1 MKVFGKNSLKEAL
14 NNPSKIKKI
23 YLSETFK
30 DKDILKLI
38 KDNNIRYESISSYD
52 LDKIDNKNQG
62 VMVVL
67 DDFEY
72 TELND
77 ILNDNII
84 IMLDHLEDPHNFG
97 AIIRTAESAG
107 IKSIIIP
114 KDRSV
119 DVNATVM
126 KTSAGALNYINIVRV
141 TNLNNT
147 INTLKDNGYFIY
159 GADMSGI
166 DYKKVNYSDK
176 VVLVIGNEGHG
187 LSNLIRKSC
196 DEIVSLP
203 MNGKINSLNASV
215 ATGILIYDLI
225 SKE

>member
-1 MKVFGKNSLKEAL
+1 MRVFGKNSLKEAL
-14 NNPSKIKKI
+14 NNPSKIKKV
-23 YLSETFK
+23 YLSDSFK
-30 DKDILKLI
+30 DKDIIKLI
-38 KDNNIRYESISSYD
+38 KDNNVRYESISSYD

-72 TELND
+72 TDLND

-84 IMLDHLEDPHNFG
+84 IILDHLEDPHNFG
-97 AIIRTAESAG
+97 AIIRTMEAAG
-107 IKSIIIP
+107 IKSVIIP

-126 KTSAGALNYINIVRV
+126 KTSVGALNYVNIVRV

-147 INTLKDNGYFIY
+147 INKLKDNGYFIY
-159 GADMSGI
+159 GADMSGTDYKSI
-166 DYKKVNYSDK
+166 DYADKKV
-176 VVLVIGNEGHG
+176 LIIGNEGHG
-187 LSNLIRKSC
+187 LSNIVRKSC

-203 MNGKINSLNASV
+203 MNGNINSLNASV
-215 ATGILIYDLI
+215 AAGILIYDLI

>member
-14 NNPSKIKKI
+14 NNPKKIKKV
-23 YLSETFK
+23 YLSENFK
-30 DKDILKLI
+30 DKDILNLI

-52 LDKIDNKNQG
+52 LDKIDSKNQG

-72 TELND
+72 TDLNNV
-77 ILNDNII
+77 LNDNVII
-84 IMLDHLEDPHNFG
+84 ILDHLEDPHNFG

-107 IKSIIIP
+107 IKTIIIP

-126 KTSAGALNYINIVRV
+126 KTSAGALNYVNIVRV

-147 INTLKDNGYFIY
+147 INKLKDNGYFIY
-159 GADMSGI
+159 GADMSGK
-166 DYKKVNYSDK
+166 DYKKIDYANK
-176 VVLVIGNEGHG
+176 VVLIIGNEGHG
-187 LSNLIRKSC
+187 ISELIKKSC

-203 MNGKINSLNASV
+203 MKGNINSLNASV
-215 ATGILIYDLI
+215 AAGILIYDLI

>member
-1 MKVFGKNSLKEAL
+1 MRVFGKNSLKEAL
-14 NNPSKIKKI
+14 NNPSKIKKV
-23 YLSETFK
+23 YLSDSFK
-30 DKDILKLI
+30 DKDIIKLI
-38 KDNNIRYESISSYD
+38 KDNNVRYESISSYD

-72 TELND
+72 SDLNEV
-77 ILNDNII
+77 LNDNII
-84 IMLDHLEDPHNFG
+84 IILDHLEDPHNFG
-97 AIIRTAESAG
+97 AIIRTMEAAG
-107 IKSIIIP
+107 IKSVIIP

-126 KTSAGALNYINIVRV
+126 KTSVGALNYVNIVRV

-147 INTLKDNGYFIY
+147 INKLKDNGYFIY
-159 GADMSGI
+159 GADMSGTDYKSI
-166 DYKKVNYSDK
+166 DYADKKV
-176 VVLVIGNEGHG
+176 LIIGNEGHG
-187 LSNLIRKSC
+187 LSNIVRKSC

-203 MNGKINSLNASV
+203 MNGNINSLNASV
-215 ATGILIYDLI
+215 AAGILIYDLI

>member
-1 MKVFGKNSLKEAL
+1 MRVFGKNSLKEAL
-14 NNPSKIKKI
+14 NNPEKVKKI
-23 YLSETFK
+23 YLSESFK
-30 DKDILKLI
+30 DKEILNSI
-38 KDNNIRYESISSYD
+38 KEKNIRYESISSYD

-72 TELND
+72 TNLNEV
-77 ILNDNII
+77 LNDNII
-84 IMLDHLEDPHNFG
+84 IILDHLEDPHNFG

-107 IKSIIIP
+107 VKTIIIP

-141 TNLNNT
+141 TNINNT
-147 INTLKDNGYFIY
+147 INTLKENGYFIY
-159 GADMSGI
+159 GADMSGT
-166 DYKKVNYSDK
+166 DYKKVDYANK
-176 VVLVIGNEGHG
+176 VVLIIGNEGNG
-187 LSNLIRKSC
+187 LSNLVRKSC

-203 MNGKINSLNASV
+203 MKGNINSLNASV
-215 ATGILIYDLI
+215 AAGILIYDLI

>member
-1 MKVFGKNSLKEAL
+1 MRVFGKNSLKEAL
-14 NNPSKIKKI
+14 NNPSKIKKV
-23 YLSETFK
+23 YLSDSFK
-30 DKDILKLI
+30 DKDIIKLI
-38 KDNNIRYESISSYD
+38 KDNNVRYESISSYD

-72 TELND
+72 SDLNEV
-77 ILNDNII
+77 LKDNII
-84 IMLDHLEDPHNFG
+84 IILDHLEDPHNFG
-97 AIIRTAESAG
+97 AIIRTMEAAG
-107 IKSIIIP
+107 IKSVIIP

-126 KTSAGALNYINIVRV
+126 KTSVGALNYVNIVRV

-147 INTLKDNGYFIY
+147 INKLKDNGYFIY
-159 GADMSGI
+159 GADMSGTDYKSI
-166 DYKKVNYSDK
+166 DYADKKV
-176 VVLVIGNEGHG
+176 LIIGNEGHG
-187 LSNLIRKSC
+187 LSNIVRKSC

-203 MNGKINSLNASV
+203 MNGNINSLNASV
-215 ATGILIYDLI
+215 AAGILIYDLI